1 MSGIQ
6 EKVTSNEEN
15 QENMTHTE
23 KKNQSFLTNSELIPV
38 IELVDK
44 DIKIVIIIVFH
55 ILKKLGEIVSVVSR
69 DMEDVKKTT
78 VKFLEMK
85 AFMS

>member
-1 MSGIQ
+1 
-6 EKVTSNEEN
+6 
-15 QENMTHTE
+15 MTHTE